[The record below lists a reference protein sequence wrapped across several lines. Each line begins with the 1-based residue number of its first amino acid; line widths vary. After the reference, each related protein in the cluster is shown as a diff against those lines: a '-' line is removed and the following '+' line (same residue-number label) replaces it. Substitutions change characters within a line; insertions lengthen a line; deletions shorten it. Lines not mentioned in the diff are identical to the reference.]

1 MAVRNQEKKG
11 RILTIEHP
19 TDSSPAVMVFSGNA
33 GQLLRGDIPTVNI
46 LKAMRRRAH
55 RNGVPFV
62 LHFQEAG
69 ALRKNS
75 AGMTRLLEDVFGDEV
90 TIYSYGPQESNG
102 LIRKGLDQYTVS
114 SKKLSIRARSVVH
127 LPIVERNVMR
137 RNQRAAVN
145 TSYDF
150 VLPNAE
156 PGYLETT
163 GFHYDLGLTPISTK
177 VSRLQA
183 YETRLGVERLIQQ
196 DINPPQQR
204 YPEQDVKA
212 RQQRH
217 SEQDVKARQ
226 QRHPESS
233 SICHPERSEG
243 SQKPLES
250 IRGRAGLITYSGDG
264 NTRGFVGTRWQMDR
278 VDALKKGLGEDVQEA
293 TEEISVTANLPHSIQ
308 QEFIGKKH
316 PLLKFAGNMLDDVFD
331 AIDDTTG
338 SKWGERKLDHQF
350 FRDFR
355 ITPSG
360 KLVPLQKFDVIE
372 NNVFYDFAN
381 ADHYCIGTLFGF
393 QMNGNE

>member
-1 MAVRNQEKKG
+1 MTVRNQEKKG

-19 TDSSPAVMVFSGNA
+19 TDSSPALMVLSGNA

-46 LKAMRRRAH
+46 LKAIRQRAH

-62 LHFQEAG
+62 LHLQEAG
-69 ALRKNS
+69 AVRKNS
-75 AGMTRLLEDVFGDEV
+75 LGMTRLLEDVFGDEV
-90 TIYSYGPQESNG
+90 TIFHYGPQESNG
-102 LIRKGLDQYTVS
+102 LIRTGLDQYTVS
-114 SKKLSIRARSVVH
+114 SITLPVRSRSVVH

-145 TSYDF
+145 ISYDF
-150 VLPNAE
+150 VLPNGEQA
-156 PGYLETT
+156 YLETT

-177 VSRLQA
+177 ASRLQA
-183 YETRLGVERLIQQ
+183 FETRRGVEKLIQQ
-196 DINPPQQR
+196 DIDPPQQ
-204 YPEQDVKA
+204 
-212 RQQRH
+212 
-217 SEQDVKARQ
+217 
-226 QRHPESS
+226 
-233 SICHPERSEG
+233 CHPERSEG
-243 SQKPLES
+243 SQKKLES
-250 IRGRAGLITYSGDG
+250 IRGRAGLITFSGDG

-316 PLLKFAGNMLDDVFD
+316 PLLKLAGNMLDDVLD
-331 AIDDTTG
+331 VIDDTTG
-338 SKWGERKLDHQF
+338 GKWGERKLDHQF

-355 ITPSG
+355 VTPAG

-393 QMNGNE
+393 QMNEDD

>member
-1 MAVRNQEKKG
+1 
-11 RILTIEHP
+11 
-19 TDSSPAVMVFSGNA
+19 
-33 GQLLRGDIPTVNI
+33 
-46 LKAMRRRAH
+46 
-55 RNGVPFV
+55 NGVPFV

-69 ALRKNS
+69 TLRKNS
-75 AGMTRLLEDVFGDEV
+75 AGMTKLLEDVFGDEV
-90 TIYSYGPQESNG
+90 TIFRYGPQESNG
-102 LIRKGLDQYTVS
+102 QIRDGLDQYTVS
-114 SKKLSIRARSVVH
+114 SNKLSIRGHSVVH

-163 GFHYDLGLTPISTK
+163 GFHYDLGLTPISAR

-183 YETRLGVERLIQQ
+183 YETRRGVERLIQQ
-196 DINPPQQR
+196 DID
-204 YPEQDVKA
+204 PEVVTSD
-212 RQQRH
+212 
-217 SEQDVKARQ
+217 
-226 QRHPESS
+226 
-233 SICHPERSEG
+233 
-243 SQKPLES
+243 QKVVES
-250 IRGRAGLITYSGDG
+250 IRGRAGLVTFSGDG

-278 VDALKKGLGEDVQEA
+278 VDALKKGLGEDIQEA

-331 AIDDTTG
+331 VIDDTTG
-338 SKWGERKLDHQF
+338 GKWGERKLDHQF

-355 ITPSG
+355 ITAEG

-381 ADHYCIGTLFGF
+381 ADHYCIGTLFGL
-393 QMNGNE
+393 QIDGDN

>member
-1 MAVRNQEKKG
+1 
-11 RILTIEHP
+11 
-19 TDSSPAVMVFSGNA
+19 MVLSGNA

-46 LKAMRRRAH
+46 LKAMRQRAH

-69 ALRKNS
+69 AMRKNS
-75 AGMTRLLEDVFGDEV
+75 VGMTRLLEVVFEDEV
-90 TIYSYGPQESNG
+90 TIFQYGPQESNG

-150 VLPNAE
+150 VLPNGEQA
-156 PGYLETT
+156 YLETT

-183 YETRLGVERLIQQ
+183 YETRRGVETLIQQ
-196 DINPPQQR
+196 DINPPQ
-204 YPEQDVKA
+204 K
-212 RQQRH
+212 
-217 SEQDVKARQ
+217 
-226 QRHPESS
+226 RHPEQSS
-233 SICHPERSEG
+233 ACHPERSEG
-243 SQKPLES
+243 SQKILES
-250 IRGRAGLITYSGDG
+250 IRGRAGLITFSGDG

-278 VDALKKGLGEDVQEA
+278 VDALKKGLGEEVQEA

-338 SKWGERKLDHQF
+338 GKWGERKLDHQF

-355 ITPSG
+355 VTTAG

-393 QMNGNE
+393 QMNGVE

>member
-1 MAVRNQEKKG
+1 MAVRDQEKKG

-19 TDSSPAVMVFSGNA
+19 TDSSPAVMILSGNA

-69 ALRKNS
+69 AVRKNS
-75 AGMTRLLEDVFGDEV
+75 VGMTRLLEDVFEDEV
-90 TIYSYGPQESNG
+90 TIFQYGPQESNG
-102 LIRKGLDQYTVS
+102 LIRKGLDQYTAS
-114 SKKLSIRARSVVH
+114 SKTLSIRARSVVH

-150 VLPNAE
+150 VLPNGEQA
-156 PGYLETT
+156 YLETT
-163 GFHYDLGLTPISTK
+163 GFHYDLGLTPISAK

-183 YETRLGVERLIQQ
+183 YETRRGVERLIQQ
-196 DINPPQQR
+196 DINP
-204 YPEQDVKA
+204 
-212 RQQRH
+212 
-217 SEQDVKARQ
+217 
-226 QRHPESS
+226 
-233 SICHPERSEG
+233 ERVVVD
-243 SQKPLES
+243 QKVVES
-250 IRGRAGLITYSGDG
+250 IRGRAGLATFSGDG

-331 AIDDTTG
+331 VIDDTTG

-350 FRDFR
+350 YRAFR
-355 ITPSG
+355 ITAEG
-360 KLVPLQKFDVIE
+360 KLEPLQKFDVVE

-393 QMNGNE
+393 QMNGDE

>member
-1 MAVRNQEKKG
+1 MTVRNQEKKG

-19 TDSSPAVMVFSGNA
+19 TDSSPALMVLSGNA
-33 GQLLRGDIPTVNI
+33 GQLLRGDIPTINI
-46 LKAMRRRAH
+46 LKAMRQRAH

-62 LHFQEAG
+62 LHLQEAG
-69 ALRKNS
+69 AVRKNS
-75 AGMTRLLEDVFGDEV
+75 VGMTRLLEDVFEDEV
-90 TIYSYGPQESNG
+90 TIFQYGPQESNG
-102 LIRKGLDQYTVS
+102 LIRTGLDQYTVS
-114 SKKLSIRARSVVH
+114 SITLSVRARSIVH

-150 VLPNAE
+150 VLPNGE

-163 GFHYDLGLTPISTK
+163 GFHYDLGLTPISAK

-183 YETRLGVERLIQQ
+183 FETRRGVERLIQQ
-196 DINPPQQR
+196 DIDPQQQ
-204 YPEQDVKA
+204 YDPSLNCHPEQ
-212 RQQRH
+212 Q
-217 SEQDVKARQ
+217 
-226 QRHPESS
+226 
-233 SICHPERSEG
+233 CHPERSEG
-243 SQKPLES
+243 SHKVVES
-250 IRGRAGLITYSGDG
+250 IRGRAGLVTFSGDG

-338 SKWGERKLDHQF
+338 GKWGERKLDHQF
-350 FRDFR
+350 FRDFM
-355 ITPSG
+355 ITAEG

-393 QMNGNE
+393 QMNGDE

>member
-19 TDSSPAVMVFSGNA
+19 TDSSPAVMIFSGNA

-69 ALRKNS
+69 AVRKNS
-75 AGMTRLLEDVFGDEV
+75 IGMTKLLEEVFGDEV
-90 TIYSYGPQESNG
+90 TIFQYGPKESNG
-102 LIRKGLDQYTVS
+102 LIREGLDQYTVS
-114 SKKLSIRARSVVH
+114 SKTLSIRIRSVVH

-150 VLPNAE
+150 LLPNAE
-156 PGYLETT
+156 QAYLETT

-183 YETRLGVERLIQQ
+183 YETRRGVERLIQQ
-196 DINPPQQR
+196 DINPFQQR
-204 YPEQDVKA
+204 
-212 RQQRH
+212 
-217 SEQDVKARQ
+217 
-226 QRHPESS
+226 
-233 SICHPERSEG
+233 HPERSEG
-243 SQKPLES
+243 SQKVPES
-250 IRGRAGLITYSGDG
+250 IRGRVGLVTFSGDG
-264 NTRGFVGTRWQMDR
+264 NTRGIVGTRWQMDR

-331 AIDDTTG
+331 VIDDTTG
-338 SKWGERKLDHQF
+338 GKWGERKLDHQF
-350 FRDFR
+350 YRDFKV
-355 ITPSG
+355 TSSG

-393 QMNGNE
+393 QMNGDN

>member
-19 TDSSPAVMVFSGNA
+19 TNSSPAVMVLSGNA

-55 RNGVPFV
+55 RNNVPFV

-69 ALRKNS
+69 AVRKNS
-75 AGMTRLLEDVFGDEV
+75 VGMTRLLEEVFGDEV
-90 TIYSYGPQESNG
+90 TIFQYGPQESNG
-102 LIRKGLDQYTVS
+102 LIREGLDQYTVS

-127 LPIVERNVMR
+127 LPVVERNVMR
-137 RNQRAAVN
+137 KNQRAAVN

-150 VLPNAE
+150 VLPNGDQA
-156 PGYLETT
+156 YLETT
-163 GFHYDLGLTPISTK
+163 GFHYDLGLTPISAK

-183 YETRLGVERLIQQ
+183 YETRRGVERLIQQ
-196 DINPPQQR
+196 DINPLQK
-204 YPEQDVKA
+204 D
-212 RQQRH
+212 
-217 SEQDVKARQ
+217 
-226 QRHPESS
+226 
-233 SICHPERSEG
+233 HPERSEG
-243 SQKPLES
+243 SQTLPES
-250 IRGRAGLITYSGDG
+250 ICGRAGLITFSGDG

-331 AIDDTTG
+331 VIDDTTG

-355 ITPSG
+355 ITSDG

-393 QMNGNE
+393 QLNGDD

>member
-19 TDSSPAVMVFSGNA
+19 TDSFPAVMVFSGNA
-33 GQLLRGDIPTVNI
+33 GQLLRGDLPTVNI

-69 ALRKNS
+69 AVRKNS
-75 AGMTRLLEDVFGDEV
+75 VGMTKLLEEVFGDEV
-90 TIYSYGPQESNG
+90 TIFHYGPEESNG
-102 LIRKGLDQYTVS
+102 LIREGLDQYAVS
-114 SKKLSIRARSVVH
+114 SKTLFIRGRSVVH
-127 LPIVERNVMR
+127 LPVVERNVMR
-137 RNQRAAVN
+137 KNQRAAVN

-150 VLPNAE
+150 VLPNGEQA
-156 PGYLETT
+156 YLETT

-183 YETRLGVERLIQQ
+183 YETRRGVERLIQQ
-196 DINPPQQR
+196 DINPLQQG
-204 YPEQDVKA
+204 
-212 RQQRH
+212 
-217 SEQDVKARQ
+217 
-226 QRHPESS
+226 HPE
-233 SICHPERSEG
+233 PGEE
-243 SQKPLES
+243 SQKVPES
-250 IRGRAGLITYSGDG
+250 IRGRVGLVTFSGDG
-264 NTRGFVGTRWQMDR
+264 NTRGIVGTRWQMDR

-350 FRDFR
+350 FRDFM
-355 ITPSG
+355 ITHEG
-360 KLVPLQKFDVIE
+360 KLAPLQKFDVIE

-393 QMNGNE
+393 QINGED

>member
-1 MAVRNQEKKG
+1 MSAHNHEKIG

-19 TDSSPAVMVFSGNA
+19 TGSSPAIMVFSGNA

-69 ALRKNS
+69 CVRKNS
-75 AGMTRLLEDVFGDEV
+75 VGMTRLLEDVFGDEV
-90 TIYSYGPQESNG
+90 DIFCYGPQQSNG
-102 LIRKGLDQYTVS
+102 LIRNGLDQYTVS
-114 SKKLSIRARSVVH
+114 SKKLSIRARSVIH
-127 LPIVERNVMR
+127 LPVVERNVMR

-163 GFHYDLGLTPISTK
+163 GFHYDLGLTPISTR

-183 YETRLGVERLIQQ
+183 YETRRGVEILIQQ
-196 DINPPQQR
+196 DIDPLQQ
-204 YPEQDVKA
+204 
-212 RQQRH
+212 
-217 SEQDVKARQ
+217 
-226 QRHPESS
+226 
-233 SICHPERSEG
+233 CHPERSEG

-250 IRGRAGLITYSGDG
+250 IRGRAGLITFSGDG

-278 VDALKKGLGEDVQEA
+278 VDALKKGLGENVQEA
-293 TEEISVTANLPHSIQ
+293 TEEINVTANLPRSIQ

-316 PLLKFAGNMLDDVFD
+316 PFLKFTGNMLDDVFD
-331 AIDDTTG
+331 FIDDTTG
-338 SKWGERKLDHQF
+338 GKWGERKLDHQF

-355 ITPSG
+355 ITPEG

-393 QMNGNE
+393 QMNGDE